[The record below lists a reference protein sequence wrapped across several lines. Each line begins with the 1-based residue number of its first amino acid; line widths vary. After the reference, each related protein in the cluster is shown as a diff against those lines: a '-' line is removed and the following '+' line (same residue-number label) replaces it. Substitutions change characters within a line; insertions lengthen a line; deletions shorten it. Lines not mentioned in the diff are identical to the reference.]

1 MAKHRVELPAGSCTR
16 VDRLLAASLPG
27 LSRRSLRRLL
37 DQGAIRVDGRRA
49 RKGEMLSGA
58 RVVEIEVPD
67 APAPEPA
74 AEPEPAIPI
83 LFLDASCVALDKPA
97 GRPGHALRP
106 GESGTVAN
114 FLAARFPECLGAG
127 DTPLEAGLV
136 HRLDTGTSG
145 VLLAARDRRAWR
157 ELREQF
163 RSGRVAKHYLALVA
177 GSVQA
182 PGEVRRPIEPHPR
195 SRRKVRVLAEGE
207 TSRRAR
213 PAATVYRPRAG
224 SSRATLLEVEI
235 PTGVMH
241 QIRAHLAAIGHP
253 VLGDLLYGG
262 GPVPEGRHFL
272 HAARLVFDHPR
283 SGARIDVR
291 SPLPA
296 DFEAALHRIGLELP
310 EAAGRCR
317 S

>member
-1 MAKHRVELPAGSCTR
+1 MAKHRIELSAGSPMR

-27 LSRRSLRRLL
+27 FSRRTLRRLF
-37 DQGAIRVDGRRA
+37 DEGAIRVDGRPA
-49 RKGEMLSGA
+49 RKGELLSG
-58 RVVEIEVPD
+58 RRIVEIEVPD
-67 APAPEPA
+67 ATLPELT
-74 AEPEPAIPI
+74 AEPEPPVPI

-114 FLAARFPECLGAG
+114 FLAARFPECLAAG

-136 HRLDTGTSG
+136 HRLDTDTSG

-163 RSGRVAKHYLALVA
+163 RSRQVAKHYLALVS
-177 GSVQA
+177 GSLSA

-195 SRRKVRVLAEGE
+195 SRRKVRVLGEGE
-207 TSRRAR
+207 ASRRAH
-213 PAATVYRPRAG
+213 PAVTRYRPRAG
-224 SSRATLLEVEI
+224 SSHATLLEVEI
-235 PTGVMH
+235 ATGVMH

-262 GPVPEGRHFL
+262 DPVPERRHLL
-272 HAARLVFDHPR
+272 HAARLIFDHPL
-283 SGARIDVR
+283 SGARIEVR
-291 SPLPA
+291 SPLPV
-296 DFEAALHRIGLELP
+296 DFEAALRRIGLELP
-310 EAAGRCR
+310 EGVGG
-317 S
+317 